1 LKQREELVMKS
12 ILYPL
17 VAVCILCGVG
27 CAKKN
32 EFQAPPPPAVTVQH
46 PVRQDVVVY
55 HEFPGRVVASDTVDI
70 RARVRGY
77 LKSIEFKDGQRVE
90 KGDLLFTIEP
100 DEYIAAANSA
110 EARVKQA
117 EAALKLADARLTR
130 INQAWETKAVSEV
143 DKLTAEAE
151 QQSAQ
156 AGVLEAK
163 AALDNAKLNLTYT
176 EIRAPLSGRIG
187 KRALS
192 VGNIVGNGESTL
204 LTRIVV
210 EAPIYVYFTID
221 ERSLLEKREIGYA
234 ERSLESIPLV
244 KLKLADGSTLDEEG
258 KIIYRDPEMDPE
270 TGTLQA
276 RAVFSNEGIQ
286 IVPGLYGK
294 IMVPDPR
301 KDVLLVPELAIQR
314 DLSGPFVLVVTENNQ
329 VASKYIKKGPLVGS
343 NRIVEEG
350 LTPEDR
356 IIVEGIQRARPG
368 ITVRLTEK
376 AAE

>member
-1 LKQREELVMKS
+1 MNNA
-12 ILYPL
+12 LYPL
-17 VAVCILCGVG
+17 AALSILCNLG

-55 HEFPGRVVASDTVDI
+55 NEFPGRVVASDTVDI

-100 DEYIAAANSA
+100 EEYIAAVNAA
-110 EARVKQA
+110 EARVEQA
-117 EAALKLADARLTR
+117 EAALKLADARLSR

-156 AGVLEAK
+156 AGVLEAR
-163 AALDNAKLNLTYT
+163 AALDNAKLNLSYT
-176 EIRAPLSGRIG
+176 EIRAPLAGRIG
-187 KRALS
+187 EKALS
-192 VGNIVGNGESTL
+192 AGNLVGNGESTL

-210 EAPIYVYFTID
+210 EAPIFVYFTVD
-221 ERSLLEKREIGYA
+221 ERSLLANRDKGYA
-234 ERSLESIPLV
+234 ERSLESIPPV
-244 KLKLADGSTLDEEG
+244 KLKLADESILDEEG
-258 KIIYRDPEMDPE
+258 TIIYRDPEMDPE

-276 RAVFSNEGIQ
+276 RAVFANAGIQ

-301 KDVLLVPELAIQR
+301 NGVLLIPELAIQR
-314 DLSGPFVLVVTENNQ
+314 DLSGPFVLVVTENKQ
-329 VASKYIKKGPLVGS
+329 VESRYIKNGPMVGS

-350 LTPEDR
+350 LTSEDR

-368 ITVRLTEK
+368 ITVQLTEK